1 MKALITGGSSGIGR
15 DIAIELSKK
24 GYDLI
29 LVARDEQKLKDVKNK
44 IKEKSN
50 VNVQIEPMDLNKEE
64 NCKILHDKYSD
75 IDILVNN
82 AGFGVHGEFIKTDLE
97 KEVNMIK
104 TNIIAMHVLM
114 KLYLQDMTAR
124 NYGII
129 LNTASIA
136 AFMPGPVMASYYG
149 TKAYVL
155 RLSQAVKEELEKSN
169 SKVQISVLC
178 PGPVDTNFNNVSEGK
193 FDIHSVGSEFVAR
206 CAVNKMFRGKF
217 IIVPGPLMKIM
228 RFLSKITPHNIV
240 AKIVYHIH

>member
-24 GYDLI
+24 GYDII
-29 LVARDEQKLKDVKNK
+29 LVARNEEKLKNV
-44 IKEKSN
+44 KEKIEEQSD
-50 VNVQIEPMDLNKEE
+50 VNIEIEIMDLQKEE
-64 NCKILHDKYSD
+64 NCKMLHEKYRD

-82 AGFGVHGEFIKTDLE
+82 AGFGVHGEFTNTDLE

-104 TNIIAMHVLM
+104 TNVIAMHILM
-114 KLYLQDMTAR
+114 KLYLEDMVKKD
-124 NYGII
+124 NGII

-136 AFMPGPVMASYYG
+136 AFMPGPLMASYYG

-155 RLSQAVKEELEKSN
+155 RLSEAVKEELKRKK

-178 PGPVDTNFNNVSEGK
+178 PGPVNTNFNNVSEGK
-193 FDIHSVGSEFVAR
+193 FDIHSVSSEFVAK
-206 CAVNKMFRGKF
+206 CAVEKMFKGKF
-217 IIVPGPLMKIM
+217 IIVPGPLMKMM
-228 RFLSKITPHNIV
+228 RFLSKISPHNIV